1 MATFKA
7 VVFQTGRHIKLDGT
21 SNIKI
26 RIYHNRESQ
35 YISTAY
41 YIRPENMDE
50 SGRILSGVT
59 NGEMIEYEINAYI
72 QKIRREYLKL
82 GQDRTQFMSCMDLKE
97 EIEKSLAPDAEFID
111 FVEFAQNYHYNYS
124 EKCEK
129 HSPPVHSSISSIS
142 FSNHIQFVAIHFM
155 PMILLFY
162 RGINKIIDNSRINIL
177 ICG

>member
-97 EIEKSLAPDAEFID
+97 EIEKSLLML
-111 FVEFAQNYHYNYS
+111 N
-124 EKCEK
+124 
-129 HSPPVHSSISSIS
+129 
-142 FSNHIQFVAIHFM
+142 
-155 PMILLFY
+155 L
-162 RGINKIIDNSRINIL
+162 
-177 ICG
+177 